1 MKQLSSLLFFLL
13 CLVTQIK
20 AQGVRG
26 VVYGE
31 EGETLPFAT
40 IYVQETG
47 SGTST
52 NQEAY
57 YELQLEEGDYTLQFK
72 FVGYETVI
80 KEISIDSKYIQLDVQ
95 LPKQSLLL
103 EEVTTTAKATD
114 PANWMM
120 RKAIAKSSYHR
131 QQIDAY
137 SATVYVKGKGR
148 VNDIPFYLTNVLKK
162 EGIDT
167 ETMIIT
173 ESVSEVSYR
182 RPNQFSEKVI
192 SVYASKKTDFN
203 ANPMRFIVGSFYQ
216 DEIASVISPLSS
228 KAFRYYKFKHMG
240 AFMDGN
246 SLINKIK
253 VIPKVPAPNVFNG
266 EIQLVEEDW
275 ALFRVDLNAQIE
287 LGVEVRIRQVYQKI
301 NQLAWMPI
309 THQFDVNGK
318 LMGVGFEGKYLAS
331 MSKYNIEL
339 NPALPKNIKIVDE
352 DDDEQGKLTE
362 DILEEANELVATQ
375 EERVAVKSQDLSA
388 IMKDYK
394 KAQQDSLAEQDV
406 IGVYNYEVDSSA
418 FNQDS
423 MFWAQIRPIPL
434 STDENRGYAK
444 LDSINVIQAVKA
456 SEDSVK
462 DVNRRTFQLTDILV
476 GGEYNFKSDPKLQ
489 FKIYNP
495 FLNIQYNT
503 IEGLNLDYSIGLK
516 RFIPIK
522 NDSTED
528 LSLVDRSYFN
538 RRSYALIKPTVRY
551 SVARNRVSG
560 KILTKY
566 QFKTGNV
573 EFRVGRYVQQ
583 FNDAPAISPLLN
595 SSFTLY
601 WEQNFMKIYEK
612 DFMRLNF
619 ERRFSASIEMSAEI
633 EYEQRSRLNN
643 NASFSLID
651 WERGFTP
658 NYPVNINPID
668 DFDGQT
674 ALTANVKFYY
684 QPFIKYVIRNGIRR
698 PVTQRSTRFALEY
711 YKGLNNLAGSE
722 VDFDRLVIGYKD
734 EFDFGA
740 KGRTYF
746 NTKLGVFLNN
756 NSLGFMDYAHFPGN
770 RVFVTQN
777 DPVESFRL
785 LDYYRFST
793 DQVYAQNFIFH
804 RFRRLLIT
812 QIPATRFMGLKEGA
826 FVNYLYTPE
835 SNNYGEIGYSLEGI
849 LKFFRVEV
857 ATQYENMQ
865 YKGWGFRVGLSTTL
879 GGNISVSVGDDE

>member
-1 MKQLSSLLFFLL
+1 MKKLFTVYLIFYSFFH
-13 CLVTQIK
+13 IN

-26 VVYGE
+26 VVYGD
-31 EGETLPFAT
+31 EGEILPFAT
-40 IYVQETG
+40 IYVEQTG
-47 SGTST
+47 SGTAT

-57 YELQLEEGDYTLQFK
+57 YELQLKKGTYTLQYK
-72 FVGYETVI
+72 FVGYETVT
-80 KEISIDSKYIQLDVQ
+80 KEVTVENGNIQLDVQ
-95 LPKQSLLL
+95 LPRQSLLL
-103 EEVTTTAKATD
+103 NEVTTTAKATD

-148 VNDIPFYLTNVLKK
+148 VTDIPFYLRSVLKK

-192 SVYASKKTDFN
+192 SIYASKETDFN
-203 ANPMRFIVGSFYQ
+203 ANPMRFIAGSFYQ

-228 KAFRYYKFKHMG
+228 KAFRYYKFKHLG
-240 AFMDGN
+240 AFMDGKN
-246 SLINKIK
+246 LINKIK
-253 VIPKVPAPNVFNG
+253 VIPKVPAPNVFEG

-287 LGVEVRIRQVYQKI
+287 LGIDVRIRQVYQSI
-301 NQLAWMPI
+301 NNLAWMPI
-309 THQFDVNGK
+309 THQFDVEGK

-331 MSKYNIEL
+331 MSKYKIEL
-339 NPALPKNIKIVDE
+339 NPALPRNIKILDK
-352 DDDEQGKLTE
+352 DDAEQGKMTE
-362 DILEEANELVATQ
+362 EIIQEANDLVNTQ
-375 EERVAVKSQDLSA
+375 KQEKVAVKSEDLSD

-394 KAQQDSLAEQDV
+394 KAQQDSLAKQDI
-406 IGVYNYEVDSSA
+406 IGIYDYEVDSSA

-423 MFWAQIRPIPL
+423 VFWAQIRPIPL
-434 STDENRGYAK
+434 STDETRGYAK
-444 LDSINVIQAVKA
+444 LDSINVVQEIKA
-456 SEDSVK
+456 SKDSTKNVK
-462 DVNRRTFQLTDILV
+462 KRTFQLTDIIV
-476 GGEYNFKSDPKLQ
+476 GGDYKLDSAKKLY

-503 IEGLNLDYSIGLK
+503 VEGLNLDYSIGLK
-516 RFIPIK
+516 RYIPIK
-522 NDSTED
+522 YDTTIDRATE
-528 LSLVDRSYFN
+528 DRSYHN
-538 RRSYALIKPTVRY
+538 WRSYALIKPTVRY
-551 SVARNRVSG
+551 SVARNRISG
-560 KILTKY
+560 KVLAKY

-573 EFRVGRYVQQ
+573 EFRVGRYIQQ
-583 FNDAPAISPLLN
+583 FNDAPAVGPLLN
-595 SSFTLY
+595 TSFTTI

-612 DFMRLNF
+612 DFMKLTF
-619 ERRFSASIEMSAEI
+619 ERKFSARIGMSADL
-633 EYEQRSRLNN
+633 EYEERKRLNN
-643 NASFSLID
+643 NADFRIID
-651 WERGFTP
+651 WEREFTP

-684 QPFIKYVIRNGIRR
+684 RPFIKYVIRNGIKR
-698 PVTQRSTRFALEY
+698 PVTQRSTRFTLEY
-711 YKGLNNLAGSE
+711 YKGFKNLAGSN
-722 VDFDRLVIGYKD
+722 VDFDRLVVGYKD

-746 NTKLGVFLNN
+746 NTKIGAFLNSN
-756 NSLGFMDYAHFPGN
+756 ELGFMDYAHFPGN
-770 RVFVTQN
+770 RAFITQN

-793 DQVYAQNFIFH
+793 DQFYAQNFIFH
-804 RFRRLLIT
+804 RFRKLLIT

-826 FVNYLYTPE
+826 FLNYLYTPD
-835 SNNYGEIGYSLEGI
+835 SNNYAEIGYSLDGI
-849 LKFFRVEV
+849 LKFFRIEV

-865 YKGWGFRVGLSTTL
+865 YKGWGVRVGIATTL
-879 GGNISVSVGDDE
+879 GGNISVNVQDDE